1 MWRPSEPTGKVAP
14 PSPAPYRPMDI
25 PRTMRHGCNHWVRT
39 TSIWK
44 EMLGWAEWMD
54 GWGCNGGCGGGR
66 GKAREP
72 SLPLRSNRSA
82 LLVVMAVQ
90 PCPAPGLARLPTWD
104 KGSFSSM
111 GTGDVL
117 WGVAGHIRAL
127 REDAH
132 QQSAFNLKASWHPAH
147 QAPSPAPHKGGG
159 RLDHAQPFAAWKA

>member
-1 MWRPSEPTGKVAP
+1 MVGV
-14 PSPAPYRPMDI
+14 
-25 PRTMRHGCNHWVRT
+25 
-39 TSIWK
+39 
-44 EMLGWAEWMD
+44 
-54 GWGCNGGCGGGR
+54 GGR

-132 QQSAFNLKASWHPAH
+132 QQSAFN
-147 QAPSPAPHKGGG
+147 
-159 RLDHAQPFAAWKA
+159 